1 MMPSMHSIYTEI
13 DARSYDAIVK
23 NGYLSEV
30 LLALLVDPLEAE
42 DVADSV
48 TTRDMGKI
56 SISVNGLVS
65 SAPISP
71 ADFQALPS
79 KDGFEKMKITL
90 SQWAAVAADARESL
104 LPMATWDVR
113 FGIWCACQV
122 ARSALVYVPSGEERP
137 LFAIEAAERWLQGK
151 FYGTPIHSIRSQLRS
166 AADGAFASSVETV
179 YSASQSAYAACAAA
193 LEASFYQNRRAAALC
208 SSAASQAASAFADSL
223 RLVTGS
229 DRWRRASESESIRL
243 RKVIAEACLTFPG

>member
-56 SISVNGLVS
+56 SMSVNGIVS

-79 KDGFEKMKITL
+79 KDGFEKLKITL
-90 SQWAAVAADARESL
+90 SQWAAVAADAKESL
-104 LPMATWDVR
+104 LTVATWDVR
-113 FGIWCACQV
+113 FGIWGACQV
-122 ARSALVYVPSGEERP
+122 ARSALVYVPSREERP
-137 LFAIEAAERWLQGK
+137 LFAIETADRWLQGK
-151 FYGTPIHSIRSQLRS
+151 FHGTPIYNVRPQLRS
-166 AADGAFASSVETV
+166 AADRAFAASVETI
-179 YSASQSAYAACAAA
+179 YSASQAAHAACAAA
-193 LEASFYQNRRAAALC
+193 VEASFYQPSQAAFYC
-208 SSAASQAASAFADSL
+208 SSAANHAANAFADSL
-223 RLVTGS
+223 TITTNA

-243 RKVIAEACLTFPG
+243 RKVVSNACLTFPG